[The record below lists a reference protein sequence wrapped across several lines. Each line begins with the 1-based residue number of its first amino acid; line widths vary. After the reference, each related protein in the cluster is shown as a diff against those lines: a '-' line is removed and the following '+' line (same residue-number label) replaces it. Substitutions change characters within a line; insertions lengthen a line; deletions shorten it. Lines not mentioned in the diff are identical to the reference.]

1 MVGEALREPTLD
13 LPGRQM
19 ELVQAIH
26 ATGKPVVVVLVN
38 GRPLSVG
45 WIVNNVPSILESW
58 MGGTQSGNAI
68 ADILFGD
75 VNPVASC
82 R

>member
-1 MVGEALREPTLD
+1 
-13 LPGRQM
+13 M

-75 VNPVASC
+75 VNPGGKLPVIC
-82 R
+82 RAPWARFRFTTTT